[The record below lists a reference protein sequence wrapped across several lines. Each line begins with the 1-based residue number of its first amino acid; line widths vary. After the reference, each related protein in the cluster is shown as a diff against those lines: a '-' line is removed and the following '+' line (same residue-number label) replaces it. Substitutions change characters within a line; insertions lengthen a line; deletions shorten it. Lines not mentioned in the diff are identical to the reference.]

1 MAALRDAG
9 VESVPIVV
17 GFDRSAT
24 RGPLEAATLLPEQ
37 YIGWQPSG
45 GPVGIR
51 DALPISDNGLE
62 ALLKAM
68 RGDEGF
74 EFKTGGRAA
83 KPRKYAVKKS
93 RK

>member
-17 GFDRSAT
+17 GFDNSAT
-24 RGPLEAATLLPEQ
+24 RGPIDAATLLPEQ
-37 YIGWQPSG
+37 YIGWHPSG
-45 GPVGIR
+45 GPVDIR
-51 DALPISDNGLE
+51 DALPISDSGLE

-74 EFKTGGRAA
+74 EFKTGGFAVNKA
-83 KPRKYAVKKS
+83 RK
-93 RK
+93 